1 MDWSI
6 IPAAVTRSD
15 PSLVGPIHM
24 TRRIWHVTAVVGAM
38 LAGTGCTAPSPRVV
52 ALAIVPATPTLIV
65 GDAVD
70 LRAVATRSDGS
81 SVDVVAAW
89 SVGGPGARVED
100 AAGRVR
106 GLVAGESTIRAAA
119 EGLSAETVVRIV
131 PRLEGLWSGSFHL
144 VQCQHI
150 SGGGPGLCKG
160 WTSGTVGQL
169 EWRFY
174 HQVGPRFAVDVQSVS
189 FGDYFGTLEGSV
201 TPNGGLTLD
210 DGELVSGTGPGNG
223 VMRFLGFQGTVTSGA
238 LAAEATVERLFLNN
252 WGPQHYRYP
261 ATFEARR

>member
-1 MDWSI
+1 MDWSTT
-6 IPAAVTRSD
+6 PAAVTRSD
-15 PSLVGPIHM
+15 PSPVRPIHM
-24 TRRIWHVTAVVGAM
+24 MRQIWHVTALVGAV
-38 LAGTGCTAPSPRVV
+38 LAGTGCTAPSPRVI

-81 SVDVVAAW
+81 SVDVVASW
-89 SVGGPGARVED
+89 WVGGPGARVED

-144 VQCQHI
+144 EQCQHI

-160 WTSGTVGQL
+160 WNNGTIGELQLRFHQHVGT
-169 EWRFY
+169 
-174 HQVGPRFAVDVQSVS
+174 RFAVDVSLS
-189 FGDYFGTLEGSV
+189 LGDTFGTLAGSV
-201 TPNGGLTLD
+201 TPDGILTLD
-210 DGELVSGTGPGNG
+210 DGDLVSGQAENYL
-223 VMRFLGFQGTVTSGA
+223 MRFLGFQGNVTPGA
-238 LAAEATVERLFLNN
+238 VAAKATVEMLFSNN